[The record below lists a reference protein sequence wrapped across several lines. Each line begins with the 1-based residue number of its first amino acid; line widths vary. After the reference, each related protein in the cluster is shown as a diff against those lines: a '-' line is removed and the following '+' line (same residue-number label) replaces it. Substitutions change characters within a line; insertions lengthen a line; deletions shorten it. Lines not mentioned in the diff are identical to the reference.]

1 MKKSLVVVLV
11 SALFAL
17 PAFAGGDTKQC
28 KADCKEFVE
37 QCEKGCEAQLKKKDP
52 KGKATQGCKKNC
64 GDFVKQCEK
73 GCENGQF

>member
-1 MKKSLVVVLV
+1 MKKSLLLVLCLSFSSV
-11 SALFAL
+11 SAFASD
-17 PAFAGGDTKQC
+17 AKQC